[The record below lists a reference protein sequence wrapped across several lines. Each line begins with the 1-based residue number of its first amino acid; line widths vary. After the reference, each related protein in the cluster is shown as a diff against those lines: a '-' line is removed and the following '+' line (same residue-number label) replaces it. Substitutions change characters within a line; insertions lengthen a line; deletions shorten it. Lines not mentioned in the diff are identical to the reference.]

1 MVASYHRFT
10 VPKMLQFDIVMADAD
25 TPSLPGMARMPGKL
39 YTAHFPLGSITI
51 YVQASLT

>member
-51 YVQASLT
+51 YI